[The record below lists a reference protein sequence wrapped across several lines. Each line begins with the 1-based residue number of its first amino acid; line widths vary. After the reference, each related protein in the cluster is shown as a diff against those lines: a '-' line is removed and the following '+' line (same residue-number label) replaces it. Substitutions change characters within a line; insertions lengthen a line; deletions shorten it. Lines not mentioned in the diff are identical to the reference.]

1 MVLQVILIVSL
12 LSKELNYVDETM
24 LNYYNLQMNQMES

>member
-12 LSKELNYVDETM
+12 LFKKLNYVDETM